1 MTNDRNYYRMLS
13 DSELIRVAF
22 DSQFELDVVL
32 AERLSELLDVENQL
46 EDAKK
51 LIDELS
57 HRCDIWQAEA
67 MENLTRPSLSIKEG
81 AQAFVDWQAS
91 LPPEAK

>member
-22 DSQFELDVVL
+22 DSMDELAIVL
-32 AERLSELLDVENQL
+32 AERLSELLNVEEEL
-46 EDAKK
+46 VDAKK

-57 HRCDIWQAEA
+57 HRCDTWMEETVSLQAQL
-67 MENLTRPSLSIKEG
+67 N
-81 AQAFVDWQAS
+81 
-91 LPPEAK
+91 AK